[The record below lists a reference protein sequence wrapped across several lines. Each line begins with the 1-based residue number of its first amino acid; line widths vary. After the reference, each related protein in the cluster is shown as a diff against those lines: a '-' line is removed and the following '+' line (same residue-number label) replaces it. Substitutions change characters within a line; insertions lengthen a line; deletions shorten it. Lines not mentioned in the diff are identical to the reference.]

1 MNAMITDTRAN
12 AVIEVRGDL
21 RREMVRATL
30 RALGRS
36 LVTALGTLLIVLV
49 LWQAVI
55 SFTKVS
61 PYVAK
66 GPADVWAWLVSG
78 KDATTHLS
86 DILGLVGVTL
96 VDTVAGFVAGMVAA
110 LVLAVVFRL
119 SRGVQTA
126 VMPIALLLRSVPLVA
141 IAPVIILITGIGSP
155 ASVAVI
161 GGIVVLFPALA
172 NIMFGLA
179 SASPQALDVVR
190 VYGGGTWTA
199 IRKVA
204 LPSALPSIFAAT
216 RISVPGAITG
226 ALLAE
231 WLSTGTGVGGMIN
244 KYITQAQF
252 SALWSAVVIVTLIA
266 LVLYNLV
273 QLAENV
279 VLTRM
284 GLRR

>member
-226 ALLAE
+226 SLLAE

-273 QLAENV
+273 QLGENV

>member
-1 MNAMITDTRAN
+1 M
-12 AVIEVRGDL
+12 
-21 RREMVRATL
+21 
-30 RALGRS
+30 
-36 LVTALGTLLIVLV
+36 
-49 LWQAVI
+49 
-55 SFTKVS
+55 
-61 PYVAK
+61 
-66 GPADVWAWLVSG
+66 
-78 KDATTHLS
+78 
-86 DILGLVGVTL
+86 
-96 VDTVAGFVAGMVAA
+96 
-110 LVLAVVFRL
+110 
-119 SRGVQTA
+119 
-126 VMPIALLLRSVPLVA
+126 
-141 IAPVIILITGIGSP
+141 
-155 ASVAVI
+155 
-161 GGIVVLFPALA
+161 
-172 NIMFGLA
+172 
-179 SASPQALDVVR
+179 R

-273 QLAENV
+273 QLGENV

>member
-1 MNAMITDTRAN
+1 
-12 AVIEVRGDL
+12 
-21 RREMVRATL
+21 
-30 RALGRS
+30 
-36 LVTALGTLLIVLV
+36 
-49 LWQAVI
+49 
-55 SFTKVS
+55 
-61 PYVAK
+61 
-66 GPADVWAWLVSG
+66 VWAWLVSG

-273 QLAENV
+273 QLGENV